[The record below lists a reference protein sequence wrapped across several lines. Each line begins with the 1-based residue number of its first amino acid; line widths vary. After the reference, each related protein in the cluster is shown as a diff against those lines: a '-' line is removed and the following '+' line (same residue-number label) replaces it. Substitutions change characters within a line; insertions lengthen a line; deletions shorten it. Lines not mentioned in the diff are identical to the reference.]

1 MYLYMTAPCLFGVEG
16 LVSDELKQMGAENVC
31 AENGRVFFEGDESIL
46 ARANI
51 NSRFAERILIVLD
64 RFKATTLPSFLTELS
79 SSIGAILSVQRT
91 PFPLR
96 DTALTPLFIR
106 FPTAKKS

>member
-51 NSRFAERILIVLD
+51 NSHFAERILIVLD
-64 RFKATTLPSFLTELS
+64 
-79 SSIGAILSVQRT
+79 
-91 PFPLR
+91 
-96 DTALTPLFIR
+96 
-106 FPTAKKS
+106 